1 MECRQRR
8 ENELGCIRNICI
20 YENSVPKDRE
30 TRTGTRLSGGTVG
43 GHCLL
48 GLKYRLC
55 DILVALHKF
64 HCRFCVPD
72 LCILPKRTRC
82 DAVGHSLHVDTDTDV
97 RTGRTWTS
105 TLRGLQGADDICDRG
120 FAGLRSPFVDEA

>member
-1 MECRQRR
+1 M
-8 ENELGCIRNICI
+8 
-20 YENSVPKDRE
+20 YENSLPNDRE

-43 GHCLL
+43 SHCLL
-48 GLKYRLC
+48 GLRYRLC

-82 DAVGHSLHVDTDTDV
+82 DAVGHSIHVDRHRRSD
-97 RTGRTWTS
+97 RTHPDIA
-105 TLRGLQGADDICDRG
+105 LCADCKALTISATEVLPDSE
-120 FAGLRSPFVDEA
+120 AFVDEA